1 MLRRFKFWRIAAI
14 SLSCEIFGLA
24 PALAGNCGLYGCG
37 AVVQQTGGYV
47 AVFAPYCDG
56 YGGGQWPYASCS
68 VGRIDNGHPMPAP
81 ALAVAKA
88 PAPRPGPPPIVTKY
102 RADAH

>member
-1 MLRRFKFWRIAAI
+1 MLLRSKFWRIAAI
-14 SLSCEIFGLA
+14 SLSCEILGLA
-24 PALAGNCGLYGCG
+24 PALAGDCGLYACG
-37 AVVQQTGGYV
+37 VVAQQTGGYV

-68 VGRIDNGHPMPAP
+68 VARINNGHALPVK
-81 ALAVAKA
+81 ALAA
-88 PAPRPGPPPIVTKY
+88 RPGPPPIVTKY

>member
-1 MLRRFKFWRIAAI
+1 MLRRSKFWRIAAI

-37 AVVQQTGGYV
+37 AVVQQTEGYV
-47 AVFAPYCDG
+47 AFFAPYCDG

-68 VGRIDNGHPMPAP
+68 VGRIDNGHPMPAMTR
-81 ALAVAKA
+81 AL
-88 PAPRPGPPPIVTKY
+88 APRPGPPPIVTKY